1 MRAQDAVKYLS
12 ELNPDEE
19 VMIEWFGK
27 EDVESHLQHNIPE
40 EQWNLAVRLFEK
52 SSGDQDNFEIQ
63 QFLGMA
69 KERLEAAIN

>member
-27 EDVESHLQHNIPE
+27 EDVESHMQYSIPD

-63 QFLGMA
+63 YFLGEA
-69 KERLEAAIN
+69 KERLAAAE